1 MQLIRRATAM
11 RRALD
16 DILPPQSREAAT
28 TTAMTKRK
36 QKFPSK
42 KKGKRRKFK
51 RGALWSSMISMIL
64 GRATAL

>member
-1 MQLIRRATAM
+1 VLRKIQLIRRATAM

-16 DILPPQSREAAT
+16 DILPTQSREAAT

-42 KKGKRRKFK
+42 KKGKRKK
-51 RGALWSSMISMIL
+51 PKKSAL
-64 GRATAL
+64 